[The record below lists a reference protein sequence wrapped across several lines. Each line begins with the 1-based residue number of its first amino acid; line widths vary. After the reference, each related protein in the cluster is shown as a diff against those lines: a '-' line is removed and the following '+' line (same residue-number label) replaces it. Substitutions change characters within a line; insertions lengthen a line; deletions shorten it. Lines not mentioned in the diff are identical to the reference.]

1 MWTNWNH
8 CNYTCNHG
16 TWIVDCTHAYA
27 PLIHTRPPP
36 CTCPCMGHTGQD
48 RGSVHWGQDVDCGGR
63 SCNILRD
70 RSHEYLSP
78 LLQHI
83 WHWTSQ
89 LYCTVCLLQMAHSTA
104 DLPHCRWLLLCLH
117 TRRNPTRRCTG
128 HRTDCRCH
136 CIVLTSVTVLEWS
149 LFACRHISAQQH
161 HQDQK

>member
-1 MWTNWNH
+1 M
-8 CNYTCNHG
+8 
-16 TWIVDCTHAYA
+16 A
-27 PLIHTRPPP
+27 PQLLTAVLPAVHMHLWFIPGHPPAL
-36 CTCPCMGHTGQD
+36 TGQD
-48 RGSVHWGQDVDCGGR
+48 RGSVHWSQYVDCGGR

-70 RSHEYLSP
+70 RSHEYLS
-78 LLQHI
+78 LLLLHI

-89 LYCTVCLLQMAHSTA
+89 LYCTVCLLQKAHSTA

-161 HQDQK
+161 HQEWEKHPVHHYYYL